1 MVLAYSVVFALF
13 ITELHLPRQTSI
25 NPHHSVNR
33 EYSAVKHLSD
43 KIKHLSVIFSLNCI
57 ITLNSIAMVPF
68 TPTKKDPSETW
79 AFCGNDEY

>member
-1 MVLAYSVVFALF
+1 MVLVYSVVFALT
-13 ITELHLPRQTSI
+13 IIELQLPSQTSI

-33 EYSAVKHLSD
+33 EYNAVKHLSD

-57 ITLNSIAMVPF
+57 ITLNSIAMVPI

-79 AFCGNDEY
+79 VSCGNDEY

>member
-1 MVLAYSVVFALF
+1 MVLILS
-13 ITELHLPRQTSI
+13 ITELQLPRQTSI

-43 KIKHLSVIFSLNCI
+43 KIKHLSVIFSLNCT
-57 ITLNSIAMVPF
+57 ITLNSIAMVPI

-79 AFCGNDEY
+79 VFCGDD